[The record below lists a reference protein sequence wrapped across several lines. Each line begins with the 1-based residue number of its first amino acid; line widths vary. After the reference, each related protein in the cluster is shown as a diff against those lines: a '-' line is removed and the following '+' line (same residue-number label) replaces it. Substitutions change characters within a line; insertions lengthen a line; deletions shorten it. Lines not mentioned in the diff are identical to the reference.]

1 MDCDSS
7 ALEDCSG
14 NGFMKWIK
22 EKFPHYLFLY
32 FLNLHKKKNR
42 TQTEGQS
49 WLARISLS
57 GNIHWCLHKH
67 EWTTKKTWVHIVQY
81 FVYSINYLFFIMFVV
96 ILLSFGCNICRDKEM
111 FPFAGQIKEFWF
123 WFWFWFWCILENAMH
138 NEGGELPTSHC
149 MENHCINSY
158 ISHHINNIQTILNKE
173 NIYLKVLEQW
183 SIKSGDCLRISHLNR
198 QDCVGP
204 GEIGQKHRMRGISN
218 MTDRTQDR
226 HIRRSSASES
236 MWSSAIVT

>member
-1 MDCDSS
+1 MHPQTWM
-7 ALEDCSG
+7 
-14 NGFMKWIK
+14 NNK
-22 EKFPHYLFLY
+22 ENLGSYCTILCRFY
-32 FLNLHKKKNR
+32 FLP
-42 TQTEGQS
+42 
-49 WLARISLS
+49 
-57 GNIHWCLHKH
+57 
-67 EWTTKKTWVHIVQY
+67 
-81 FVYSINYLFFIMFVV
+81 FFIMFVV

-123 WFWFWFWCILENAMH
+123 WFWFWFWCILENAMQ